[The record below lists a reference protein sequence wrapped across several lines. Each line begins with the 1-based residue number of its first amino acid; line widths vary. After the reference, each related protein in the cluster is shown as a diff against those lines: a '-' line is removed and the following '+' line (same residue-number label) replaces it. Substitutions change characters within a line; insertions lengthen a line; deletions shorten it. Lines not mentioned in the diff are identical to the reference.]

1 MNEKLDE
8 SNKGHQLLRKMG
20 WGGAGL
26 GAKEQGIEAPISAGE
41 VRRVSTYDIGISSYG
56 MNFLL
61 DLFCDIL
68 QVRDRT
74 DQYKGVG
81 INLSDPYENF
91 RKSKGQAFITRM
103 KERAEERLANNG

>member
-41 VRRVSTYDIGISSYG
+41 VMIAFTYSRL
-56 MNFLL
+56 MN
-61 DLFCDIL
+61 
-68 QVRDRT
+68 
-74 DQYKGVG
+74 
-81 INLSDPYENF
+81 
-91 RKSKGQAFITRM
+91 
-103 KERAEERLANNG
+103 AE